1 MKKKIWIGLG
11 AFVIA
16 GGNMTGAG
24 LPKSAQAAKS
34 AQSLGKHQ
42 LMSSAANI
50 ILAQSQGGE
59 GEGGEGGEGGEAGI
73 NVAATENDPV
83 EYNVALQVIAA
94 HYYAGLAAYEAKH
107 VEEGAQMFAHGL
119 AEVYVAMEEVFK
131 KRGIE
136 DLGKK
141 LEAAV
146 EAGTEKKP
154 AKVVTGARQRCAGR
168 LSEGGESRAE
178 VQRNAAGGEGKGDG
192 EYAAPCVGA
201 VSGCTQGQGQPRIL
215 SRRAWA
221 LRSRLRKMPRKSCP
235 GCARPTR
242 KRRRPLKL
250 PSSFP
255 RRRIRASKAPAKSMQ
270 ANSSPRPRQRS
281 LHSRVF
287 RPPRISA
294 DLKPLPICWAGAFRF
309 AATGFLKDKGSSFAG
324 QPGPTRRITRGRA
337 E

>member
-16 GGNMTGAG
+16 GGNMTAG
-24 LPKSAQAAKS
+24 LPKGAHAAES

-83 EYNVALQVIAA
+83 EYNIALQVIAA

-107 VEEGAQMFAHGL
+107 MEEGAQMFAHGL

-154 AKVVTGARQRCAGR
+154 AKVVRARVKDVLDA
-168 LSEGGESRAE
+168 LAKAE
-178 VQRNAAGGEGKGDG
+178 K
-192 EYAAPCVGA
+192 AAPKSNATPQA
-201 VSGCTQGQGQPRIL
+201 VKAKVMANML
-215 SRRAWA
+215 RRAA
-221 LRSRLRKMPRKSCP
+221 
-235 GCARPTR
+235 AQY
-242 KRRRPLKL
+242 
-250 PSSFP
+250 
-255 RRRIRASKAPAKSMQ
+255 Q
-270 ANSSPRPRQRS
+270 A
-281 LHSRVF
+281 
-287 RPPRISA
+287 A
-294 DLKPLPICWAGAFRF
+294 
-309 AATGFLKDKGSSFAG
+309 LKDKASLESYLDGLGFAVAA
-324 QPGPTRRITRGRA
+324 QKDAEKVLPWLRKTDKKKAQTVEAAIKLSKAAYPGIKGAGKVDAGKFLAAASAA
-337 E
+337 EFALAGL